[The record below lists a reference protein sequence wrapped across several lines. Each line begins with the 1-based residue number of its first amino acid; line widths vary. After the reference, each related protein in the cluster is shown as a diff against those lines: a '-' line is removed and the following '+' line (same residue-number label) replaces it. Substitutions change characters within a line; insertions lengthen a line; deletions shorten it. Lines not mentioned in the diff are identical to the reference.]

1 MAETTKDVINN
12 EEQMA
17 KAGQEKNPEPVANPT
32 DSGNK
37 AEEKQPTVQELMVEI
52 AKLRRQRD
60 TNASDAAEWKRKF
73 RETQSAEEKASEEK
87 AEREAQRQA
96 EYEALV
102 RKDRI
107 HDLTE
112 TFMDQGYSKELAKRA
127 AASLVDGDND
137 ALLECQKQFNE
148 TLIATEREKWIASR
162 PEINAGT
169 GSATENDPFL
179 AGFNS
184 VPTRFGH

>member
-1 MAETTKDVINN
+1 MAETVKDINTTDVNTEQAN
-12 EEQMA
+12 EP
-17 KAGQEKNPEPVANPT
+17 EKTAAPT
-32 DSGNK
+32 PTETK

-52 AKLRRQRD
+52 AKLRRQKD
-60 TNASDAAEWKRKF
+60 QNASEAADWKRKF

-102 RKDRI
+102 RKDKI

-112 TFMDQGYSKELAKRA
+112 TFMDQGYGKELAKKA

-137 ALLECQKQFNE
+137 TLLECQKQFNAQ
-148 TLIATEREKWIASR
+148 LIAGEKEKWIASR

-169 GSATENDPFL
+169 GNAAETDPFL

>member
-1 MAETTKDVINN
+1 MADTTNEVKDTTTMDTTAN
-12 EEQMA
+12 Q
-17 KAGQEKNPEPVANPT
+17 NPEPAVPAS
-32 DSGNK
+32 DRK
-37 AEEKQPTVQELMVEI
+37 EEKPEPTVQELMVEI
-52 AKLRRQRD
+52 AKLRREKD
-60 TNASDAAEWKRKF
+60 KNASEAADWKKRF
-73 RETQSAEEKASEEK
+73 RETQSAEEKASAEK

-102 RKDRI
+102 RKDKI

-112 TFMDQGYSKELAKRA
+112 TFMDQGYGKELAKKA

-137 ALLECQKQFNE
+137 TLLECQKQFNAQ
-148 TLIATEREKWIASR
+148 LIAGEKEKWIASR
-162 PEINAGT
+162 PEINAG
-169 GSATENDPFL
+169 GNATENDPFL

>member
-1 MAETTKDVINN
+1 MADTNN
-12 EEQMA
+12 EVKDTTTMDTTANQ
-17 KAGQEKNPEPVANPT
+17 NTEPAVPAS
-32 DSGNK
+32 DK
-37 AEEKQPTVQELMVEI
+37 KEEKPEPTVQELMVEI
-52 AKLRRQRD
+52 AKLRREKD
-60 TNASDAAEWKRKF
+60 KNASEAADWKKKF
-73 RETQSAEEKASEEK
+73 RETQSAEEKASAEK

-102 RKDRI
+102 RKDKI

-112 TFMDQGYSKELAKRA
+112 TFMDQGYSKELAKKA

-137 ALLECQKQFNE
+137 TLLECQKQFNAQ
-148 TLIATEREKWIASR
+148 LIAGEKEKWIASR

-169 GSATENDPFL
+169 GNAAENDPFL

>member
-1 MAETTKDVINN
+1 MADTTNEVKDTTTMDTTAN
-12 EEQMA
+12 Q
-17 KAGQEKNPEPVANPT
+17 NPEPAVPAS
-32 DSGNK
+32 DK
-37 AEEKQPTVQELMVEI
+37 KEEKPEPTVQELMVEI
-52 AKLRRQRD
+52 AKLRREKD
-60 TNASDAAEWKRKF
+60 KNASEAADWKKRF
-73 RETQSAEEKASEEK
+73 RETQSAEEKASAEK

-96 EYEALV
+96 LV
-102 RKDRI
+102 RKDKI

-112 TFMDQGYSKELAKRA
+112 TFMDQGYGKELAKKA

-137 ALLECQKQFNE
+137 TLLECQKQFNAQ
-148 TLIATEREKWIASR
+148 LIAGEKEKWIASR

-169 GSATENDPFL
+169 GNATENDPFL

>member
-1 MAETTKDVINN
+1 MADTTNEVKDTTTMDTTAN
-12 EEQMA
+12 Q
-17 KAGQEKNPEPVANPT
+17 NPEPAVPASDKKEENP
-32 DSGNK
+32 
-37 AEEKQPTVQELMVEI
+37 EPTVQELMVEI
-52 AKLRRQRD
+52 AKLRREKD
-60 TNASDAAEWKRKF
+60 KNASEAADWKKKF
-73 RETQSAEEKASEEK
+73 RETQSAEEKASAEK

-102 RKDRI
+102 RKNQI

-112 TFMDQGYSKELAKRA
+112 NFMDQGYSKELARKA
-127 AASLVDGDND
+127 ATSWVDND
-137 ALLECQKQFNE
+137 KDTLLECQKQFNAQ
-148 TLIATEREKWIASR
+148 LIASEKEKWIASR

-169 GSATENDPFL
+169 GNATENDPFL

>member
-1 MAETTKDVINN
+1 MVKTKDELMASIKSKFGDDTSDETITLLEDISDTLDTTKEGAD
-12 EEQMA
+12 
-17 KAGQEKNPEPVANPT
+17 
-32 DSGNK
+32 
-37 AEEKQPTVQELMVEI
+37 
-52 AKLRRQRD
+52 
-60 TNASDAAEWKRKF
+60 WKKKF
-73 RETQSAEEKASEEK
+73 RETQSAEEKASAEK

-102 RKDRI
+102 RKDKI

-112 TFMDQGYSKELAKRA
+112 TFMDQGYGKELAKKA

-137 ALLECQKQFNE
+137 TLLECQKQFNAQ
-148 TLIATEREKWIASR
+148 LIAGEKEKWIASR

-169 GSATENDPFL
+169 GNAAETDPFL

>member
-1 MAETTKDVINN
+1 MADTTNEVKDTTTMDTTAN
-12 EEQMA
+12 Q
-17 KAGQEKNPEPVANPT
+17 NPEPAVPAS
-32 DSGNK
+32 DK
-37 AEEKQPTVQELMVEI
+37 KEEKPEPTVQELMVEI
-52 AKLRRQRD
+52 AKLRREKD
-60 TNASDAAEWKRKF
+60 KNASEAADWKKKF
-73 RETQSAEEKASEEK
+73 RETQSAEEKASAEK

-102 RKDRI
+102 RKNQI

-112 TFMDQGYSKELAKRA
+112 NFMDQGYSKELARKA
-127 AASLVDGDND
+127 ATSWVDND
-137 ALLECQKQFNE
+137 KDTLLECQKQFNAQ
-148 TLIATEREKWIASR
+148 LIASEQEKWIASR

-169 GSATENDPFL
+169 GNATENDPFL

>member
-1 MAETTKDVINN
+1 MADTTNEVKDTTTMDTTAN
-12 EEQMA
+12 Q
-17 KAGQEKNPEPVANPT
+17 NPEPVVPAS
-32 DSGNK
+32 DK
-37 AEEKQPTVQELMVEI
+37 KEEKPEPTVQELMVEI
-52 AKLRRQRD
+52 AKLRREKD
-60 TNASDAAEWKRKF
+60 KNASEAADWKKKF
-73 RETQSAEEKASEEK
+73 RETQSAEEKASAEK

-102 RKDRI
+102 RKNQI

-112 TFMDQGYSKELAKRA
+112 NFMDQGYSKELARKA
-127 AASLVDGDND
+127 ATSWVDND
-137 ALLECQKQFNE
+137 KDTLLECQKQF
-148 TLIATEREKWIASR
+148 TAQLIAGEKEKWIASR

-169 GSATENDPFL
+169 GNATETDPFL